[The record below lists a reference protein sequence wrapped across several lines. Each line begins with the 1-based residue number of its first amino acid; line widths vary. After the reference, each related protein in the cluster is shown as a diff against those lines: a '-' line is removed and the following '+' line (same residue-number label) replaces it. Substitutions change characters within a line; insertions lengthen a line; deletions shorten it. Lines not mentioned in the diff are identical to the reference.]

1 MDNNIWFL
9 STTSFCS
16 RYLFPLCVRLIARL
30 CDLLQNYYHHS
41 SLPFMHF
48 EYITKVSFI
57 SLTRTSQLIMA
68 GKWPLVDGP
77 ECSLVGLPRCKNLWH
92 FFFVLLARSGVWLL
106 FNGLW
111 ALLFSLFYVIRE
123 FDKMSQSCWVCW
135 SLY

>member
-1 MDNNIWFL
+1 MMDNNIWFL

-30 CDLLQNYYHHS
+30 CDLLQNYYHHC

-77 ECSLVGLPRCKNLWH
+77 ECSLVGYVGHYINIQY
-92 FFFVLLARSGVWLL
+92 
-106 FNGLW
+106 
-111 ALLFSLFYVIRE
+111 LFSVIQYLFSVIFRLGKWR
-123 FDKMSQSCWVCW
+123 KMLLN
-135 SLY
+135 SLLSFLISFF